1 MVQAAAGRPRAARSG
16 TPAPRRPPVSTAPPA
31 GTALSREVLHDER
44 MTHLIKAAFR
54 CTSGAL
60 QKRLREHGVLYGHWT
75 FLRILWK
82 SDGMTQR
89 QLSEQAGVKES
100 STFTALQAM
109 EKAGYIRRHK
119 VGGNSKQ
126 VRVFLTPKGARLRSR
141 IVPMAEAVNRR
152 ALTGVSAQD
161 LSATRRTLLRVI
173 QNLNSHK

>member
-1 MVQAAAGRPRAARSG
+1 MASKRAPWRHA
-16 TPAPRRPPVSTAPPA
+16 V
-31 GTALSREVLHDER
+31 HDER
-44 MTHLIKAAFR
+44 IAHLIKNAFR
-54 CTSGAL
+54 GTSGAL
-60 QKRLREHGVLYGHWT
+60 QRRLREQSLVYGHWT
-75 FLRILWK
+75 LLRVLWQ

-173 QNLNSHK
+173 QNLNSDK

>member
-1 MVQAAAGRPRAARSG
+1 MASKRAPWRHA
-16 TPAPRRPPVSTAPPA
+16 V
-31 GTALSREVLHDER
+31 HDER
-44 MTHLIKAAFR
+44 IAHLIKNAFR
-54 CTSGAL
+54 GTSGAL
-60 QKRLREHGVLYGHWT
+60 QRRLREQSLVYGHWT
-75 FLRILWK
+75 LLRVLWQ

>member
-1 MVQAAAGRPRAARSG
+1 MASKQAPWRHA
-16 TPAPRRPPVSTAPPA
+16 VH
-31 GTALSREVLHDER
+31 EER
-44 MTHLIKAAFR
+44 IAHLIKNAFR
-54 CTSGAL
+54 GTSGAL
-60 QKRLREHGVLYGHWT
+60 QRRLREQSLVYGHWT
-75 FLRILWK
+75 LLRVLWQ

-100 STFTALQAM
+100 SAFTALQAM
-109 EKAGYIRRHK
+109 EKAGYIKRHK

-126 VRVFLTPKGARLRSR
+126 IRVFLTPKGARLRSR
-141 IVPMAEAVNRR
+141 IVPMAEAVNRI